1 MKFLI
6 CAPPYNDKSAGIV
19 VLHELHQEM
28 VNLGID
34 AHLCIFGNTAVN
46 KMMFT
51 SKTDL
56 QDAVDNGIV
65 IYPEVI
71 TGNPLGA
78 KRVVRYF
85 LNKEGAASGNPVHA
99 GANDFILAF
108 SPIYHAK
115 PHAILTKEATNPVFH
130 DRDAL
135 PWHER
140 TLDCTYIGK
149 GAFYTQCAVIE
160 QTTEI
165 TRSWPESKQEL
176 ADLLRNTRFVYMYDN
191 MTALITDAI
200 RCGAIPV
207 FLLDYPFT
215 FKEMHG
221 NYYGEVPCG
230 IPAGKEIIVHVE
242 YEQLRRDYLSKIDYV
257 AAQHLEILGGVVEQI
272 KRHFSEFEPN
282 ALMEP
287 VQDNLGEK
295 LGQGN
300 GGSNADMTSEKEGQQ
315 KGI

>member
-6 CAPPYNDKSAGIV
+6 CAPPYTDKSAGIV

-28 VNLGID
+28 VKLGYD
-34 AHLCIFGNTAVN
+34 AHLAIFIP
-46 KMMFT
+46 FT
-51 SKTDL
+51 ETQTRYHGPADIA
-56 QDAVDNGIV
+56 DIIENGIV

-85 LNKEGAASGNPVHA
+85 LSKEGAASGNPVHA

-165 TRSWPESKQEL
+165 TRNWPETKQEL
-176 ADLLRNTRFVYMYDN
+176 ADLLRKTRFVYMYDN
-191 MTALITDAI
+191 MTALRTDAI
-200 RCGAIPV
+200 RCGAVPV

-215 FKEMHG
+215 FKEVHG
-221 NYYGEVPCG
+221 DYFGEVPCG
-230 IPAGKEIIVHVE
+230 MIVDNQIIVPLE
-242 YEQLRRDYLSKIDYV
+242 YDQIRRDYLSKINYV

-272 KRHFSEFEPN
+272 KRHFSGDLSWPF
-282 ALMEP
+282 
-287 VQDNLGEK
+287 
-295 LGQGN
+295 
-300 GGSNADMTSEKEGQQ
+300 
-315 KGI
+315 